1 MARHAFRHGRFV
13 WLAAASLAIAWSVI
27 LRTTS
32 PVGANA
38 YGGRADGALMSED
51 AMRRWVDDWFSKHP
65 VVGRSSLAAV
75 AADTFLV
82 GPAARLQFDSDGNL
96 ATQVDTANI
105 LVGQAIQW
113 HWISGSHTITNGT
126 GSLDPQA
133 GSLFDTPSTSLAPD
147 FQFTFNSTGT
157 FPFFCRTHEGFN
169 MKGVVVV
176 SSLTGVGSPRPGRI
190 GFTAPPFPNPSRSVV
205 SFDFA
210 VVTPGRVR
218 AEVFD
223 ARGRRVAVILDRQF
237 EPGTYPATWD
247 GRTHDGTAAAA
258 GVYYFRLSVPGRTET
273 RAVTIAR

>member
-1 MARHAFRHGRFV
+1 MAQHPFRHARFV
-13 WLAAASLAIAWSVI
+13 WVAAASLAIAWSLV

-32 PVGANA
+32 PVGADEH
-38 YGGRADGALMSED
+38 GGQADRALMSED
-51 AMRRWVDDWFSKHP
+51 AMRKWVDDWFSKHP

-82 GPAARLQFDSDGNL
+82 GPAGRLEFDTDGNL
-96 ATQVDTANI
+96 ATQVDTAKV
-105 LVGQAIQW
+105 LVGETVLW
-113 HWISGSHTITNGT
+113 RWISGSHTITNGT
-126 GSLDPQA
+126 SSTDPQV
-133 GSLFDTPSTSLAPD
+133 GTLFDTPSTMSAPE
-147 FQFTFNSTGT
+147 FPFTFNSPGT
-157 FPFFCRTHEGFN
+157 FPFFCRPHEGFN

-176 SSLTGVGSPRPGRI
+176 SSVTGVGSPGRGRI

-210 VVTPGRVR
+210 VATPGRVR

-237 EPGTYPATWD
+237 EAGTYPATWD

-273 RAVTIAR
+273 RSVTIAR